1 MATRSLTRELALLVL
16 GQVPEQKSAS
26 VADLALD
33 SILDQALDTL
43 TQHWR
48 ESLDASAAELDQ
60 AQQSLLDS
68 ELQQGEPGTHDTVR
82 THLRASLSSAEQ
94 VLNGL
99 SASLELPRLL
109 LLGDQEQIRRGA
121 MDRVQ
126 KVLTQREGIDK
137 RLDQVMETALVTVP
151 VLKLGLV
158 KVKAL
163 VLEWAQGLARG
174 PLRRQRPRPVVEPS
188 AGHRPHGPKP
198 EPHPLPHWLQELES
212 APAPL
217 KRGHQS
223 HQPSVPASARGW
235 ASAPASVTPQ
245 PVVRTS

>member
-68 ELQQGEPGTHDTVR
+68 ELQQGEAGTHDTVR

-121 MDRVQ
+121 MERVQ

-137 RLDQVMETALVTVP
+137 RLDQVMEGWRLTRLPRIDRDILRLAVVDLESLHTPAP
-151 VLKLGLV
+151 VAFNEAVEL
-158 KVKAL
+158 ANRYSD
-163 VLEWAQGLARG
+163 EQGRRMING
-174 PLRRQRPRPVVEPS
+174 VLRRFHD
-188 AGHRPHGPKP
+188 A
-198 EPHPLPHWLQELES
+198 
-212 APAPL
+212 
-217 KRGHQS
+217 QS
-223 HQPSVPASARGW
+223 KASA
-235 ASAPASVTPQ
+235 
-245 PVVRTS
+245 

>member
-68 ELQQGEPGTHDTVR
+68 ELQQGGIGTHATVR
-82 THLRASLSSAEQ
+82 THLRASLGSAEE

-137 RLDQVMETALVTVP
+137 RLDQVMEGWRLTRLPRIDRDILRLAVVDLESLRTPAP
-151 VLKLGLV
+151 VAFNEAV
-158 KVKAL
+158 
-163 VLEWAQGLARG
+163 ELANRYSDEKG
-174 PLRRQRPRPVVEPS
+174 RRMINGVLRRFHD
-188 AGHRPHGPKP
+188 A
-198 EPHPLPHWLQELES
+198 
-212 APAPL
+212 
-217 KRGHQS
+217 QS
-223 HQPSVPASARGW
+223 KASA
-235 ASAPASVTPQ
+235 
-245 PVVRTS
+245 

>member
-26 VADLALD
+26 VADLGLD

-68 ELQQGEPGTHDTVR
+68 ELQQGEAGTHDTVR
-82 THLRASLSSAEQ
+82 THLRSSLSSAEQ

-99 SASLELPRLL
+99 SASLALPRLL

-121 MDRVQ
+121 MERVQ
-126 KVLTQREGIDK
+126 KVLSQREGIDT
-137 RLDQVMETALVTVP
+137 RLDQVMEGWRLTRLPRIDRDILRLAVVDLESLRTPAP
-151 VLKLGLV
+151 VAFNEAVEL
-158 KVKAL
+158 ANRYSD
-163 VLEWAQGLARG
+163 EQGRRMING
-174 PLRRQRPRPVVEPS
+174 VLRRFHD
-188 AGHRPHGPKP
+188 A
-198 EPHPLPHWLQELES
+198 
-212 APAPL
+212 
-217 KRGHQS
+217 QS
-223 HQPSVPASARGW
+223 KASA
-235 ASAPASVTPQ
+235 
-245 PVVRTS
+245 

>member
-33 SILDQALDTL
+33 LILDQALDTL

-48 ESLDASAAELDQ
+48 ESLDSSAAELDQ

-68 ELQQGEPGTHDTVR
+68 ELQQGEQGTHDTVR

-121 MDRVQ
+121 MERVQ

-137 RLDQVMETALVTVP
+137 RLDQVMEGWRLTRLPRIDRDILRLAVVDLESLRTPAP
-151 VLKLGLV
+151 VAFNEAVEL
-158 KVKAL
+158 ANRYSD
-163 VLEWAQGLARG
+163 EQGRRMING
-174 PLRRQRPRPVVEPS
+174 VLRRFHD
-188 AGHRPHGPKP
+188 A
-198 EPHPLPHWLQELES
+198 
-212 APAPL
+212 
-217 KRGHQS
+217 QS
-223 HQPSVPASARGW
+223 KASA
-235 ASAPASVTPQ
+235 
-245 PVVRTS
+245 